1 MAILLNSPV
10 SDASCPLRPGCSG
23 EGGQLLAEIQRN
35 GEFEPSARPLCVIP
49 AAPAPVAALNER
61 GLRDLRNQR
70 TQPEVG
76 DLGYR
81 STRRIRGPKA
91 WFALFVL
98 LGLTSCERG
107 PAIPSAAKD
116 ESPIVASVGEVP
128 ITFADLRAVAA
139 QNAYDLIV
147 PEQREKA
154 LRDAVNAEI
163 LFAEAQKAGY
173 DQDPEIRRYV
183 KAQSVQKLLLATVDK
198 QQGATP
204 SEGELKAY
212 YEKNLADFTPPTL
225 AKAQILGLVKRAGQE
240 TAFEEK
246 LKAVQESLAK
256 KEIPFTDLVTRY
268 SDDPAAQ
275 SYGGITNW
283 LVKGEEHRMYPKPVL
298 DAVFA
303 ATDKTAIAGPIA
315 HQDWVYFVRLEER
328 RDGEADAYEKAKPS
342 ILQQIQRQRRL
353 DAYDRFVGELRG
365 VAKVKTFPEVVD
377 SQLEASKSQP
387 GPPMGP
393 VSLPVAK

>member
-10 SDASCPLRPGCSG
+10 SEAIRSRLTPWLVRV
-23 EGGQLLAEIQRN
+23 GGGLA
-35 GEFEPSARPLCVIP
+35 A
-49 AAPAPVAALNER
+49 VA
-61 GLRDLRNQR
+61 
-70 TQPEVG
+70 
-76 DLGYR
+76 
-81 STRRIRGPKA
+81 
-91 WFALFVL
+91 VL
-98 LGLTSCERG
+98 LTTSCERG

-116 ESPIVASVGEVP
+116 ESPVVATVGEVP
-128 ITFADLRAVAA
+128 ITFADLQAVAA
-139 QNAYDLIV
+139 QNAYDLTD

-163 LFAEAQKAGY
+163 LFAEAQKASY
-173 DQDPEIRRYV
+173 DEDPEIRRYV

-198 QQGATP
+198 RQGGTTP
-204 SEGELKAY
+204 TEAELKAY
-212 YEKNLADFTPPTL
+212 YEKNLSEFTPPTL
-225 AKAQILGLVKRAGQE
+225 AKAQVLGLLKRPGQE
-240 TAFEEK
+240 AAFEEK

-256 KEIPFTDLVTRY
+256 KEIPFTDLVARY

-283 LVKGEEHRMYPKPVL
+283 LVKGEEHRMYPKAVL

-303 ATDKTAIAGPIA
+303 ATDKTTIAGPIA

-342 ILQQIQRQRRL
+342 ILQQIQRQHRL

-393 VSLPVAK
+393 VSLPGAK